1 VARWF
6 LSHEGRYVLNRKV
19 VLATVA
25 LACGVAIGI
34 PSVQAANQ
42 VLFASNAGKVNGI
55 AAARAPKANTLL
67 PLNNQAQL
75 PASVL
80 PNVTKLKGGQTITG
94 VIGGGFKAT
103 AARDI
108 GSATASFP
116 IKAPK
121 AIAREAVGMAQ
132 TSSESPYCTGDVG
145 APTAPQGILCI
156 YPANEQ
162 FVNVRQDCTPGPFP
176 NCTSGEGVFVVNWVP
191 IFGAQNGFGVTWES
205 IGAGTSQFY
214 ATWAYTAPVKGLEP
228 GEGAAAGGGDDSNDA

>member
-1 VARWF
+1 M
-6 LSHEGRYVLNRKV
+6 
-19 VLATVA
+19 LATVA

-80 PNVTKLKGGQTITG
+80 PNITKLKAGQTITG

-103 AARDI
+103 AARDL

-121 AIAREAVGMAQ
+121 AIAREAVGMAS
-132 TSSESPYCTGDVG
+132 TASESPFCTGDVG
-145 APTAPQGILCI
+145 APTAPQGILCV
-156 YPANEQ
+156 YPANDQ

-176 NCTSGEGVFVVNWVP
+176 NCTSGEGVFVVEL
-191 IFGAQNGFGVTWES
+191 GADLRRAERLRHHVGVGGRRH
-205 IGAGTSQFY
+205 IAVLRDLG
-214 ATWAYTAPVKGLEP
+214 VHRP
-228 GEGAAAGGGDDSNDA
+228 GQGPRARRGSSGRRRRLQRRLIRSHIQPQEIRR